1 MSTNLEAR
9 QQQIKLRQLEIQ
21 ATLTEWRRAFYA
33 EGKERPFADRCA
45 LEAEAAALALEHR
58 RNSQAAVEAA
68 VKRRAA
74 LNASAFEELKRL
86 LAAEGRADLIGLAEE
101 RSAAALAALE
111 AEGVQA

>member
-1 MSTNLEAR
+1 MSTNLKAR

-21 ATLTEWRRAFYA
+21 ATLTEWRREFFA

-45 LEAEAAALALEHR
+45 LEAEAAAPALEHR

-86 LAAEGRADLIGLAEE
+86 LAAEGRADLIRLAEE
-101 RSAAALAALE
+101 RSAALAALE
-111 AEGVQA
+111 AEGAES